1 MAYRHPN
8 EIKENQELMEKCMHD
23 AVHRAL
29 NEIMPTVMGEMESV
43 LDQKMESLKASIVDA
58 ADPKPNDLPCAQKEL
73 PEFTKGVWVGGA
85 IGMCLFIGLVTG
97 ILIAGIL

>member
-23 AVHRAL
+23 AVECAL

-43 LDQKMESLKASIVDA
+43 LDQKMDSLKASITGA
-58 ADPKPNDLPCAQKEL
+58 LDPGPTGEPCSQKEL
-73 PEFTKGVWVGGA
+73 PEFTKGVWVGVA
-85 IGMCLFIGLVTG
+85 IGACLFIGLITG
-97 ILIAGIL
+97 ILITSVL